1 MNDETTTAEAPVE
14 AAATPTPKAAKPK
27 AKPKAEPVAKAAA
40 KPKAK
45 PSKPKGDK
53 KDSDPRA
60 GRTFNEVIKSRM
72 SDGSLRKSHVDTL
85 RALSKAGSAIS
96 MEKIVKG
103 SKVNYRTA
111 RPTVS
116 FLVSEGLAKEQL
128 SPDESGTMLYRITDD
143 GTKALSKAEKAA

>member
-45 PSKPKGDK
+45 PSKPKADK

-128 SPDESGTMLYRITDD
+128 SPDESGTMLYRITSD